1 MTTEATGVP
10 EPQSQLREKAQI
22 ESIWKLGGLTPK
34 QLARRVWLAIQQDYL
49 MSRASDLAY
58 NFLLAAFP
66 MLLFLVSLFGL
77 FASES
82 KHLQDSLFFYLAQVL
97 PPATFTLVKHTLDEI
112 IRKSSSGKL
121 TFGLAFAVWAG
132 SGGMSSLMSALN
144 IAYDVRDSRSWIKVR
159 LRAIALTMAIS
170 ILIIAALLMVLYGG
184 SIAEFVG
191 MRLGFANLTVVGWK
205 LAQGLIALNFVIL
218 SFALIYYYGPDLKE
232 PHWHWVTP
240 GSLVGVVLWLA
251 VSFGFRIYLNF
262 FNNYSRSYGSLG
274 AVIIL
279 LFWFH
284 ATGFAFLIGGE
295 INSEIERAAAEH
307 GHGEADA
314 EGKKAA

>member
-10 EPQSQLREKAQI
+10 ETQSQLTQKAQI
-22 ESIWKLGGLTPK
+22 ESIWRLGGLTPK
-34 QLARRVWLAIQQDYL
+34 QLARRVWLAIGQDHL
-49 MSRASDLAY
+49 LSRASNLAY

-77 FASES
+77 FASQS
-82 KHLQDSLFFYLAQVL
+82 KHLQDSLFFYLSQVL
-97 PPATFTLVKHTLDEI
+97 PPAAFTLVEHTLNEI
-112 IRKSSSGKL
+112 ISKSSGGKL
-121 TFGLAFAVWAG
+121 TFGLAFAIWAG

-144 IAYDVRDSRSWIKVR
+144 IAYEVRDSRSWIKVR

-191 MRLGFANLTVVGWK
+191 TRLGSANLTVLGWK
-205 LAQGLIALNFVIL
+205 LAQGVIALSFVIL

-232 PHWHWVTP
+232 PHWHWITP
-240 GSLVGVVLWLA
+240 GSLVGVMLWLA

-262 FNNYSRSYGSLG
+262 FNNYSKSYGSLG

-279 LFWFH
+279 LFWLH

-295 INSEIERAAAEH
+295 INSEIEHAAAKH
-307 GHGEADA
+307 GHREAKV